1 MSDNRVIVTGG
12 SSGIGAATAVE
23 MARAGYD
30 VGITY
35 ATNEEGAE
43 KTRQEIDA
51 HGRRCFVEQMNLED
65 PEFASTAIDRLA
77 GKLGGLDAFVNN
89 AGMGNSGDF
98 EEFKFADWM
107 RLMNV
112 NLNGAFL
119 CLQKATQHILKNEP
133 VRDHYRGSIVTVTSV
148 HEQITGPMMHAY
160 VTSKHGLLGLTRQMA
175 LELGPQGI
183 RVNALA
189 PGEIGTEM
197 NPDTKKE
204 QQGDAEAE
212 RPAYPW
218 QRAGYP
224 IEIARAIR
232 FLLSDSASY
241 VVGTS
246 LVVDGGFE
254 LMTPYA
260 MQTYRQQMPEV
271 ART

>member
-1 MSDNRVIVTGG
+1 MSDSRVIVTGG

-35 ATNEEGAE
+35 ADNKDGAE
-43 KTRQEIDA
+43 KTRQEVADQ
-51 HGRRCFVEQMNLED
+51 GRRCFVEQMNLEN
-65 PEFASTAIDRLA
+65 PESASEAIDRLTVS
-77 GKLGGLDAFVNN
+77 LGGLDAFVNN
-89 AGMGNSGDF
+89 AGMGNSG
-98 EEFKFADWM
+98 EFDEFSFADWM

-119 CLQKATQHILKNEP
+119 CLQKATKHILRNEP
-133 VRDHYRGSIVTVTSV
+133 VRDHYRGAIVTVTSV
-148 HEQITGPMMHAY
+148 HEQITGPQMHAY

-197 NPDTKKE
+197 NPTTKSE
-204 QQGDAEAE
+204 QASGEAE

-224 IEIARAIR
+224 DEIARAIR

-241 VVGTS
+241 IVGAS

-260 MQTYRQQMPEV
+260 TKGYRDKMPK
-271 ART
+271 T

>member
-1 MSDNRVIVTGG
+1 MSDKRVIVTGG

-35 ATNEEGAE
+35 AHDEEGAE

-51 HGRRCFVEQMNLED
+51 HGRKCFVEQMNLED
-65 PEFASTAIDRLA
+65 PERASEAIDQLA
-77 GKLGGLDAFVNN
+77 NQLGGLDAFVNN
-89 AGMGNSGDF
+89 AGIGVKDEFTDF
-98 EEFKFADWM
+98 SFADWM
-107 RLMNV
+107 KLMNV

-119 CLQKATQHILKNEP
+119 CLQKATKHILRNEP
-133 VRDHYRGSIVTVTSV
+133 VNDHYRGSIVVVTSV
-148 HEQITGPMMHAY
+148 HEQITGPEMHAY
-160 VTSKHGLLGLTRQMA
+160 VTSKHGLLGLVRQMA

-183 RVNALA
+183 RVNAVA

-204 QQGDAEAE
+204 QASGDAV

-218 QRAGYP
+218 QRAGRP
-224 IEIARAIR
+224 EEIARAIR
-232 FLLSDSASY
+232 FMLSDSASY
-241 VVGTS
+241 IVGAS

-260 MQTYRQQMPEV
+260 TEAYRKEMPKV
-271 ART
+271 AKN